1 MAHERV
7 IVGQSLV
14 PLLDGGNYEV
24 WKMKMRGLLMKE
36 DLWSVTMQPKPETG
50 DSSWERANCRAL
62 GCITLSLGNDQTVHI
77 ARCETAHEAWQTLQ
91 QVNEPSSYGSRLY
104 LRRKLYSF
112 RYVSVP
118 MQSHV
123 TSMLQV
129 IEQLRGAGV
138 ELAVGDQIA
147 ALLNSLPES
156 YSALVISLERGLR
169 LTDLTVD
176 YVCGHIQDEY
186 IRRMENKKTTGVE
199 RNVQDVALCLS
210 ASGSRQLQQ
219 RPKSFR
225 SNKGIRSEDR
235 QCYVCGKRGHI
246 RRNCPGVQEKSNKVT
261 NEKADNVCFVFF
273 SRTN

>member
-1 MAHERV
+1 MESENA
-7 IVGQSLV
+7 Q
-14 PLLDGGNYEV
+14 
-24 WKMKMRGLLMKE
+24 MKE
-36 DLWSVTMQPKPETG
+36 DLWSVTMQPKPDMS

-91 QVNEPSSYGSRLY
+91 QVHERSSSGSRLY

-112 RYVSVP
+112 RYVSGP
-118 MQSHV
+118 MQSHI

-138 ELAVGDQIA
+138 EIAVGGRIA

-156 YSALVISLERGLR
+156 YSALVISLEGRAEP
-169 LTDLTVD
+169 DLTVD
-176 YVCGHIQDEY
+176 YVCGRIQDEY

-199 RNVQDVALCLS
+199 RNVEDVPLRSS

-235 QCYVCGKRGHI
+235 QCYVCGKMGHI

-261 NEKADNVCFVFF
+261 NEKGDTTFALFF